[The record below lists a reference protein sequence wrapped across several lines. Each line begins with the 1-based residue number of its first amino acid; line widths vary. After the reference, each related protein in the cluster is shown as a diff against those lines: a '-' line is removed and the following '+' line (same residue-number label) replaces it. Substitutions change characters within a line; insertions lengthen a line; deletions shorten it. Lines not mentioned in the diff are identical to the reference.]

1 MVIQWKEN
9 VRNIENTVRKN
20 LETVHGGFQTCSRT
34 QLSYDLL
41 KFVIQ
46 QCSVSWSWVFFMVK
60 GCEEYAFTQDYTD
73 SMIIGISCISF
84 GKIQTF
90 FQWDQPDVGGAN
102 TKISSKKRN
111 DLSFCFSQSLVLGY
125 ISFLYSEVA
134 LSDQLQLHYT
144 HIHGHISCSSIITI
158 QRYLNTAHDTQT
170 PFGDSPWVSELNISF
185 RINRQAPSKT
195 CKEEAEFLMNELTH

>member
-1 MVIQWKEN
+1 MVIQLKEN

-34 QLSYDLL
+34 QLIYDLL

-46 QCSVSWSWVFFMVK
+46 QCSVSWIWVFFMVK

-90 FQWDQPDVGGAN
+90 F
-102 TKISSKKRN
+102 
-111 DLSFCFSQSLVLGY
+111 
-125 ISFLYSEVA
+125 SE
-134 LSDQLQLHYT
+134 T
-144 HIHGHISCSSIITI
+144 
-158 QRYLNTAHDTQT
+158 N
-170 PFGDSPWVSELNISF
+170 
-185 RINRQAPSKT
+185 
-195 CKEEAEFLMNELTH
+195 LM